1 MSKFESCTK
10 NVYAAVAA
18 GGGGEVGNLP
28 IFIQFHK
35 ISEICSFIVFKQI
48 AALSP

>member
-18 GGGGEVGNLP
+18 GGGGEVGDLR
-28 IFIQFHK
+28 IL
-35 ISEICSFIVFKQI
+35 CSFTNNSEF
-48 AALSP
+48 AHL

>member
-18 GGGGEVGNLP
+18 GGGGEVENQRIL
-28 IFIQFHK
+28 
-35 ISEICSFIVFKQI
+35 CSFTKNLEF
-48 AALSP
+48 AHL